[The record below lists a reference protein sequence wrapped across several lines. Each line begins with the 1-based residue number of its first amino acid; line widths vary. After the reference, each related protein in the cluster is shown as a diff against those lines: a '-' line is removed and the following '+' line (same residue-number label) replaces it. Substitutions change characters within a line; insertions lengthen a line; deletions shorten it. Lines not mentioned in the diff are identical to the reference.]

1 MDNEIQQNKKTLR
14 PCPYCD
20 KIVNTEN
27 ERHTLY
33 DCRNFLLERYYR
45 ERDSKKIEEL
55 EKRIDRINKKLGTK
69 SRNLVDT

>member
-1 MDNEIQQNKKTLR
+1 MEQERKNNEKTLR

-20 KIVNTEN
+20 KIVNTLN

-45 ERDSKKIEEL
+45 ERDPKKLDEL
-55 EKRIDRINKKLGTK
+55 EKRIDKINRKLGTK
-69 SRNLVDT
+69 SKNLIDT